1 MLEEVCFCI
10 EDKRR
15 FLHTKKQQKNVKNGE
30 KTAKKHPFVAREK
43 ATKRPPHPVYSTLR
57 RTKPAE
63 GAMI

>member
-1 MLEEVCFCI
+1 M
-10 EDKRR
+10 
-15 FLHTKKQQKNVKNGE
+15 KKPQKNAKNGE
-30 KTAKKHPFVAREK
+30 KTAKKPPFVARKK